1 MSVSGRSSGS
11 VASEKSARELVLER
25 TPDIIYTPELKPG
38 CVHVEPGKTV
48 KPGDLKKYYRTAH
61 LKFIYNEPWKG
72 GIRPHHFYF
81 YVGLTKSANDDI
93 LLEKPLTYLDLGI
106 MNSEQARHFTAQLHG
121 DGDGNITGEWLMS
134 RIATVL
140 DLYKKHIQNAI
151 KNAIQN
157 DATPDGEK
165 RPKHSEISEH
175 IELEPVICRKHKETL
190 VPLDTSVF
198 DRALAQKNPSFAYK
212 IYFTSK
218 MKPGYEDYTAKRIL
232 HAFCMNTPADV
243 RYMTQRPKTFE
254 YISEQENGKP
264 RVYNE
269 RAPPFNYSGGRRM
282 TRRVRRAKQTRRRR
296 A

>member
-1 MSVSGRSSGS
+1 MSASRRSSGS
-11 VASEKSARELVLER
+11 VASEKSARELALER
-25 TPDIIYTPELKPG
+25 TPNIIYTPELKPG

-72 GIRPHHFYF
+72 GIRPHHFYL
-81 YVGLTKSANDDI
+81 YIGLTKSANDDI
-93 LLEKPLTYLDLGI
+93 LLEKPLRYLDLGI

-121 DGDGNITGEWLMS
+121 DEDVTGEWLMS
-134 RIATVL
+134 RITTVL

-151 KNAIQN
+151 RNAIQN
-157 DATPDGEK
+157 DATPKEKK
-165 RPKHSEISEH
+165 RPEHGDIDEH
-175 IELEPVICRKHKETL
+175 IILEPVICRKYENTL
-190 VPLDTSVF
+190 VPLDVPEF
-198 DRALAQKNPSFAYK
+198 DKALALNKRSFAYK
-212 IYFTSK
+212 IYFTCK
-218 MKPGYEDYTAKRIL
+218 MKPGSKDYKAERIL
-232 HAFCMNTPADV
+232 HPFCMNTPADV

-254 YISEQENGKP
+254 YISEKKNGQP

-282 TRRVRRAKQTRRRR
+282 TRRVRRKQTRRSRMR